1 MPRTRV
7 DYGQGRGKL
16 TTQKVL
22 EDVAFPFPRCC
33 WYAENSPFCS
43 FSTAGTLQKPNPPCD
58 IFFFLQISTFCSTV
72 FFPWRGGRCQE
83 LPSSCDDT
91 LQEQSEEIPETFIA
105 EAQALAS
112 VSEGLCPLS
121 NSCRQL
127 SAGWGGKT
135 CTRFHADVRQREQ
148 VVEKG
153 ASGAA
158 LLGSIHRTV

>member
-1 MPRTRV
+1 MWHFHF
-7 DYGQGRGKL
+7 Q
-16 TTQKVL
+16 
-22 EDVAFPFPRCC
+22 DVADMLKTPLSAHLAQLELCK
-33 WYAENSPFCS
+33 NQ
-43 FSTAGTLQKPNPPCD
+43 TLPV
-58 IFFFLQISTFCSTV
+58 IFFFFFLQISTFCSTV

-127 SAGWGGKT
+127 SAG
-135 CTRFHADVRQREQ
+135 
-148 VVEKG
+148 
-153 ASGAA
+153 
-158 LLGSIHRTV
+158 